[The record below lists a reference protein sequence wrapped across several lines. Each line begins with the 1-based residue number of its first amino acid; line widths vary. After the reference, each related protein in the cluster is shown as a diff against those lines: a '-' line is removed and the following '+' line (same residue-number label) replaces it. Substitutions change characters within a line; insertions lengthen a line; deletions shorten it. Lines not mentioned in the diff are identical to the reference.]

1 MPDPLDCLFDP
12 RSIAI
17 IGASSDPTRVSGR
30 PVQMLRDSGY
40 AGALY
45 PVNPRRDS
53 VQGLKAHPSLDAIGS
68 AVDLALITVPAASVE
83 AALEDCCRNKVGAAI
98 VFGSGFAEIGEEG
111 RAAQERLAAI
121 ARAGGVRLLGPNCMG
136 VFNVRSRAYVTFS
149 TVFASGWP
157 EPGNVGLVSQS
168 GAFASFC
175 YARAKLQGLRLSH
188 GVMTGNEADID
199 FADCL
204 AWMARNPETEVIIGF
219 MEGFANGPKLCA
231 ALELARQ
238 QHKPVIILK
247 VGNSP
252 AGIETAR
259 SHTAQMAGEASV
271 YDAVFEQY
279 GAHRARTLDELFDL
293 ATLASSGLR
302 PKQGTLGVVTVSG
315 GAGVLMTDS
324 AWHRDVALPPLSE
337 AAQARLRKR
346 IPFATIH
353 NPVDTT
359 GLILDD
365 ATLLP
370 ALLEE
375 LCAQGEIEAVV
386 GFYAGMG
393 LGDAA
398 PLLQSSLV
406 DVAAKHPGVKQIPCV
421 LCSPTVREALLAA
434 RIPIFDDPDRAI
446 GGFAALARMCRAHAR
461 PAEVSPPR
469 RALALPTGPLNEAQA
484 KAAVRALGI
493 AVPDETVVDGPEAAA
508 EAALGIGFPV
518 AVKVLSRK
526 LPHKTEAGA
535 VALDLGTA
543 EAVVDAGRRMLP
555 PANAAL
561 QGVPV
566 DGLLVSRMH
575 RGVELI
581 LGLRRDPAFGP
592 VVMVGIGGIHAELLE
607 DRVLA
612 LAPVSV
618 PQARRMIERLRGFGL
633 LSGSRG
639 QPPADVEAAAQAL
652 SALSCADLPPQVEGL
667 EINPLL
673 VGARGEGAVA
683 VDALVTRGA
692 P

>member
-1 MPDPLDCLFDP
+1 MSDPLDCLFDP

-45 PVNPRRDS
+45 PVNPRRDA
-53 VQGLKAHPSLDAIGS
+53 VQGLKAYPSLAAIGS
-68 AVDLALITVPAASVE
+68 PVDLALITVPAAAVE
-83 AALEDCCRNKVGAAI
+83 AALEDCCRHRVGAAI
-98 VFGSGFAEIGEEG
+98 VFGSGFAEIGDEG
-111 RAAQERLAAI
+111 RAAQERLAAV
-121 ARAGGVRLLGPNCMG
+121 ARTGGVRLLGPNCMG

-157 EPGNVGLVSQS
+157 EPGNIGLVSQS

-175 YARAKLQGLRLSH
+175 YARAKLQGLRLSR

-204 AWMARNPETEVIIGF
+204 AWMARDPETEVIIGF

-238 QHKPVIILK
+238 RHKPVIILK

-252 AGIETAR
+252 AGVETAR

-271 YDAVFEQY
+271 YDAVFEHY

-302 PKQGTLGVVTVSG
+302 PIRGKLGVITVSG
-315 GAGVLMTDS
+315 GAGVLMADS
-324 AWHRDVALPPLSE
+324 AWQRDIDLPALSE
-337 AAQARLRKR
+337 AAQARLRER

-359 GLILDD
+359 GIILDD

-393 LGDAA
+393 LGDASS
-398 PLLQSSLV
+398 LLQSSLV
-406 DVAAKHPGVKQIPCV
+406 EAAARHPAVKQIPCV
-421 LCSPTVREALLAA
+421 LCSPKVREALQAA

-446 GGFAALARMCRAHAR
+446 AGFAALAKIVRAQGRVAEAPPGR
-461 PAEVSPPR
+461 IPLAVPA
-469 RALALPTGPLNEAQA
+469 GGLNEAQA
-484 KAAVRALGI
+484 KAALQALGI
-493 AVPDETVVDGPEAAA
+493 AVPLEKVVPDARAAA
-508 EAALGIGFPV
+508 DAARTIGFPV
-518 AVKVLSRK
+518 AVKVLSPA

-535 VALDLGTA
+535 VALDLA
-543 EAVVDAGRRMLP
+543 SEDAVAAACRRMLP
-555 PANAAL
+555 PENRAL
-561 QGVPV
+561 HGIPV
-566 DGLLVSRMH
+566 EGLLVSRMH

-592 VVMVGIGGIHAELLE
+592 VVMVGLGGIHAEVLE

-618 PQARRMIERLRGFGL
+618 PDARRMIERLRGFAL
-633 LSGSRG
+633 LAGHRG
-639 QPPADVEAAAQAL
+639 QPAADVEAAARAV
-652 SALSCADLPPQVEGL
+652 SALSRADLPPHAEGI
-667 EINPLL
+667 EINPLI
-673 VGARGEGAVA
+673 VGPGGAVA
-683 VDALVTRGA
+683 VDALVTVAA

>member
-1 MPDPLDCLFDP
+1 MSDPLDCLFDP

-45 PVNPRRDS
+45 PVNPRRDT
-53 VQGLKAHPSLDAIGS
+53 VQGLKAHPSLDAIGGP
-68 AVDLALITVPAASVE
+68 VDLALITVPAASVE
-83 AALEDCCRNKVGAAI
+83 AALEDCCRNRVGAAI
-98 VFGSGFAEIGEEG
+98 VFGSGFAEIGDEG

-204 AWMARNPETEVIIGF
+204 AWMARSPETEVIIGF
-219 MEGFANGPKLCA
+219 MEGFADGPKLCA
-231 ALELARQ
+231 ALELARRQ
-238 QHKPVIILK
+238 RKPVIVLK

-271 YDAVFEQY
+271 YDAVFEHY

-302 PKQGTLGVVTVSG
+302 PARGKLGVVTVSG

-324 AWHRDVALPPLSE
+324 AWQRDVALPPLSE
-337 AAQARLRKR
+337 AAQARLRQR

-359 GLILDD
+359 GIILDD

-398 PLLQSSLV
+398 PLLESSLLRATA
-406 DVAAKHPGVKQIPCV
+406 DHPAVKQIPCV
-421 LCSPTVREALLAA
+421 LCSPRVRAALQAA

-446 GGFAALARMCRAHAR
+446 AGFAALAKMGRIHA
-461 PAEVSPPR
+461 AEREAPPPR
-469 RALALPTGPLNEAQA
+469 MPLNVPGGALNEAQA
-484 KAAVRALGI
+484 KAVVQALGI
-493 AVPDETVVDGPEAAA
+493 AVPGEVLARDAGAAA
-508 EAALGIGFPV
+508 AAARELGFPV
-518 AVKVLSRK
+518 AVKILSAA
-526 LPHKTEAGA
+526 LPHKTESGA
-535 VALDLGTA
+535 VALDLPSE
-543 EAVVDAGRRMLP
+543 EAVLAASRRMLP
-555 PANAAL
+555 PENRAL
-561 QGVPV
+561 QGVPI
-566 DGLLVSRMH
+566 DGLLVSRMQ

-592 VVMVGIGGIHAELLE
+592 VVMVGLGGIHAEVLE

-618 PQARRMIERLRGFGL
+618 AEARGMIERLRGHAL
-633 LSGSRG
+633 LAGHRG
-639 QPPADVEAAAQAL
+639 QPAADVEAAAHAL
-652 SALSCADLPPQVEGL
+652 SALSRADLPAHVGGI
-667 EINPLL
+667 EINPLI
-673 VGARGEGAVA
+673 VGTQGAVA
-683 VDALVTRGA
+683 VDALVTGA
-692 P
+692 AP